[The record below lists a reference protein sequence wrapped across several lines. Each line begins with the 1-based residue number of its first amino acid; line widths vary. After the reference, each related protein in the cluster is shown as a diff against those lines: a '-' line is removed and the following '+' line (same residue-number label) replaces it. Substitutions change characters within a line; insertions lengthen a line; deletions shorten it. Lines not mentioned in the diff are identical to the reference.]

1 MNISSILVNAGPQQI
16 AVVEAGLAALEGVE
30 VHAVSEEGRMIVT
43 IESDGDRG
51 TTQTYEAIQQLPGVM
66 SLAMVYHHF
75 EPDPEKES

>member
-1 MNISSILVNAGPQQI
+1 
-16 AVVEAGLAALEGVE
+16 
-30 VHAVSEEGRMIVT
+30 MIVT
-43 IESDGDRG
+43 IESDGDRE